1 MLSFRKLGMPRKW
14 QQECSVKHHTDF
26 PVLNAKTI
34 FNFVHWVRGN
44 HNTPKL
50 SLQRQHSVVEELPYG
65 NQAQVDFGEYNLR
78 KSTGVRVKVFLFTLV
93 LSRSRYKYYDQDK
106 VFIVSENSG
115 DIILTDV
122 FRSYTRDKS
131 FKLYFCR
138 KADPQSNGKV
148 ALANQGKRY
157 TVMMPVFAQDDMIV
171 ARYFTFGDMLDFIAC
186 CGQRFQHWFFIRFKP
201 LLAAPHFIFKSAGI
215 EQLELFT
222 KGGIELFKT
231 MKGLIPQGGIL

>member
-186 CGQRFQHWFFIRFKP
+186 CGQRFQHWFFIRSNHCLRHPTLFLKARA
-201 LLAAPHFIFKSAGI
+201 LNNSSCSRKAALSCSR
-215 EQLELFT
+215 L
-222 KGGIELFKT
+222 
-231 MKGLIPQGGIL
+231 